1 VRGCKVFVASLAL
14 VAGCAQVAFAQSDE
28 RILYATV
35 VDKSGAPVR
44 DLTEKDFIIR
54 EDGQAREIL
63 HVVPDSDPLHIAVL
77 VDTSGRMRNNIT
89 DLRLAIAAFIENTR
103 EDAQIALITLG
114 ARPTISVPYTADRA
128 ALKKGIERVFAETGS
143 GATLLDGIAE
153 TSQGLQKQRAS
164 HAAIVAIGGP
174 ADLSFR
180 HYEEVLTS
188 LRASGAVLHV
198 LTLGAANGSA
208 DRELAV
214 GKGTADTG
222 GRNETVLAPM
232 GLTAK
237 ATELAKEISS
247 QYRITFAR
255 PQRLIPPKAT
265 EVSVRNPDLKVHGML
280 LKTDKERQ

>member
-1 VRGCKVFVASLAL
+1 
-14 VAGCAQVAFAQSDE
+14 
-28 RILYATV
+28 
-35 VDKSGAPVR
+35 
-44 DLTEKDFIIR
+44 
-54 EDGQAREIL
+54 
-63 HVVPDSDPLHIAVL
+63 VVPDSDPLHIAVL

-153 TSQGLQKQRAS
+153 TSQGLQKQRVS

-188 LRASGAVLHV
+188 LRTSGAVLHV
-198 LTLGAANGSA
+198 LTLGTANGSA

-214 GKGTADTG
+214 GKGTAETG
-222 GRNETVLAPM
+222 GRNETVLAAM
-232 GLTAK
+232 GLTPK
-237 ATELAKEISS
+237 AAELAKEISS

-255 PQRLIPPKAT
+255 PQRLIPPKTT